1 MGNLRNSK
9 GVTLLV
15 LTITIIVLL
24 IITSITIG
32 NFQNQLGKKNLNNLY
47 SDIEAINTKIS
58 EYYLKNNSLPIYEE
72 NAYMNNSSQLKLLFK
87 TNGGKGTLIN
97 VNDENSYYVINLS
110 KLENLT
116 LNYGREYD
124 K

>member
-1 MGNLRNSK
+1 
-9 GVTLLV
+9 
-15 LTITIIVLL
+15 
-24 IITSITIG
+24 
-32 NFQNQLGKKNLNNLY
+32 
-47 SDIEAINTKIS
+47 
-58 EYYLKNNSLPIYEE
+58 
-72 NAYMNNSSQLKLLFK
+72 MNNSSQLKLLFK